1 MYDSYTRTHQSYLQ
15 ARREGAAGAD
25 GEKAMGAVAL
35 TSAGA
40 SHSCL
45 LDPGGSCGEGGP
57 GF

>member
-45 LDPGGSCGEGGP
+45 FGRGGEGGS
-57 GF
+57 GV